1 MGVLDFSEEF
11 FRTTFR
17 RTFFLRGGIIKVWEA
32 CVETRTLS
40 VYTYFSSHFLD
51 DSLLGG
57 ISVDAEWFDDDDLV
71 AVDRRRLDSVE
82 TKKRQLNTVG
92 W

>member
-1 MGVLDFSEEF
+1 MVRLVGVLDFSEEF

-17 RTFFLRGGIIKVWEA
+17 RTFFLRGGIIKVCEA
-32 CVETRTLS
+32 CD
-40 VYTYFSSHFLD
+40 TYFSSHFFD

-71 AVDRRRLDSVE
+71 AVDRRRAVSVE
-82 TKKRQLNTVG
+82 TKKIPLNIVG
-92 W
+92 RYD